1 VATLPVAFSFGKSLR
16 LLDAN
21 DYKCVFDD
29 ARFKL
34 SKKEILILA
43 RPNSTQGPRLGLVIA
58 KKSVKHAVQRNR
70 IKRLARESF
79 RMQQCQLQG
88 IDAIVLARRG
98 LDQLDNTHLRSLFDR
113 LWLQLADKREKHAA
127 KQ

>member
-1 VATLPVAFSFGKSLR
+1 M
-16 LLDAN
+16 
-21 DYKCVFDD
+21 
-29 ARFKL
+29 
-34 SKKEILILA
+34 A

-79 RMQQCQLQG
+79 RMQQCQLQDV
-88 IDAIVLARRG
+88 DAIVLARRG

-113 LWLQLADKREKHAA
+113 LWLQLGKKNKKLEREKTS
-127 KQ
+127 